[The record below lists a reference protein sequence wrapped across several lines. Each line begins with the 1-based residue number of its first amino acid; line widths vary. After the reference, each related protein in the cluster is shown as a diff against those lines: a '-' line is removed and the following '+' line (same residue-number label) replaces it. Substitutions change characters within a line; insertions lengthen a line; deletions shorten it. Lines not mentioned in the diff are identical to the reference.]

1 MPTVPVTAGEVNE
14 ANKVAKT
21 VFPVWLT
28 TPSGKELIFKFK
40 AILDNYLEELTLLL
54 AEELGKNLEE
64 AGGDTLKAIEVI
76 KQSLTKP
83 SRVYHWGV

>member
-14 ANKVAKT
+14 ANEVAKV

-28 TPSGKELIFKFK
+28 TPTGKELIFKFK
-40 AILDNYLEELTLLL
+40 AILNDYLEELTLLL

-64 AGGDTLKAIEVI
+64 AGGDTLQAIEVV

-83 SRVYHWGV
+83 SRVFHRRV